1 MGREDGMRP
10 AAKMEPEDA
19 QKMVRNR
26 SAANAETK
34 KERTRHPQQFQVEDL
49 RGSRLI

>member
-1 MGREDGMRP
+1 MGREDSMRP

-34 KERTRHPQQFQVEDL
+34 EKGPDIHSSAR
-49 RGSRLI
+49 